1 MCIFFIDLLQ
11 ETNGDLP
18 SEVKKEEEENAFD
31 GEFIKVEKEENS
43 IDDKSH
49 KTERSSDS
57 PSREFLEAQEKIQEL
72 EVELQ
77 RLTES
82 LKTSE
87 HENDQLKGEISVTKE
102 KLEESGKK
110 YEELDLSHKK
120 LQEQIL
126 EAENRYNQQLGTL
139 EEALQSQEVK
149 QKELF
154 QVKEAFDGM
163 NLELENSRK
172 RMQELQDEL
181 QLSADEAQ
189 KFEELHK
196 QSGSHAES

>member
-1 MCIFFIDLLQ
+1 MEEETKVISEVSVTKVAEEADHKNDSIKG
-11 ETNGDLP
+11 TNGDLA

-31 GEFIKVEKEENS
+31 GEFIKVEKEENV

-120 LQEQIL
+120 LQEQI
-126 EAENRYNQQLGTL
+126 YTL
-139 EEALQSQEVK
+139 KKLTT
-149 QKELF
+149 
-154 QVKEAFDGM
+154 
-163 NLELENSRK
+163 R
-172 RMQELQDEL
+172 
-181 QLSADEAQ
+181 
-189 KFEELHK
+189 
-196 QSGSHAES
+196 